1 MSNKREKKKKAT
13 KKVAKNKH
21 INTLKLDN
29 DVGIPTMAIFMKD
42 SRYFNIINIDI
53 NKVNAKPFMK
63 ESNSYN
69 YYIFYKD
76 DDKYIPL
83 NICFSKMLAGYY
95 HEYTNENGKY
105 VESVSKSMKF
115 VIDDDDDLI
124 DRINDIFKHI
134 EEKLDIT
141 L

>member
-1 MSNKREKKKKAT
+1 
-13 KKVAKNKH
+13 
-21 INTLKLDN
+21 
-29 DVGIPTMAIFMKD
+29 
-42 SRYFNIINIDI
+42 
-53 NKVNAKPFMK
+53 
-63 ESNSYN
+63 
-69 YYIFYKD
+69 
-76 DDKYIPL
+76 
-83 NICFSKMLAGYY
+83 MLAGYY